1 MGKTAVL
8 LGANWNNGA
17 NSGSRC
23 SNWNN
28 ATSNSNNNIGSRFAC
43 EDETKVFSVLHRRYG
58 TVSRPKILWSAV
70 LSCFGEHLWGSGRAS
85 SSHLVV
91 TNDAASFYYV

>member
-28 ATSNSNNNIGSRFAC
+28 AASNSNNNIGSRFAC
-43 EDETKVFSVLHRRYG
+43 EDKSKGFYVLCYRYG
-58 TVSRPKILWSAV
+58 VAGRPKILWSAV
-70 LSCFGEHLWGSGRAS
+70 LSCFGEYLWGSGRTL
-85 SSHLVV
+85 SSHHIV
-91 TNDAASFYYV
+91 TNSAASFCYG